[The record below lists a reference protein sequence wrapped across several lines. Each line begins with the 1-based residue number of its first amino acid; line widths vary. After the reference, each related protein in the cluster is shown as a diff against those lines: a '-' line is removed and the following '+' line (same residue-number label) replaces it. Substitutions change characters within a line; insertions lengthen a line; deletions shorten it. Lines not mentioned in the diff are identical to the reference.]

1 MQKQNKIKNQNA
13 HFQWKK
19 ISKPLIVFFIR
30 IRHFIYSS

>member
-19 ISKPLIVFFIR
+19 ISKPLNSFL
-30 IRHFIYSS
+30 YSD